1 MEGRSKLLVK
11 RYDFLDSNLLSGR
24 LVQRRTHNT
33 VCALADDILDVILLA
48 DVEGDLAG
56 TALRRSARHVV
67 GNATGVRHER
77 RSRKRRERK
86 ALVGEEVEVVSLLSN
101 LAWARKERWRGEAWS
116 AFVVV
121 VEERC
126 LSEESLS
133 PVTATSDQQ
142 CPKACPTCGMQ
153 HAQSVLQS
161 TCIANQPLPLHS
173 VSRYPANAARLQR
186 DVTYSFFLVLFCDCV
201 NDIFC

>member
-1 MEGRSKLLVK
+1 MP
-11 RYDFLDSNLLSGR
+11 
-24 LVQRRTHNT
+24 
-33 VCALADDILDVILLA
+33 
-48 DVEGDLAG
+48 
-56 TALRRSARHVV
+56 
-67 GNATGVRHER
+67 
-77 RSRKRRERK
+77 
-86 ALVGEEVEVVSLLSN
+86 LLSN
-101 LAWARKERWRGEAWS
+101 LARTRKERWRGEVWP

-126 LSEESLS
+126 LPGESLS

-173 VSRYPANAARLQR
+173 VCLSICPANAARLQR
-186 DVTYSFFLVLFCDCV
+186 DVTYSFFLAPFCDCV
-201 NDIFC
+201 DSPVDIILLLALVLSVVEVVAAVSVLHQVSSQLPFRIAPSTSTGISRRVESRPYHCSLPDPGTAFVCPLTSLLSVVGTGSRLAGGETGKRLRRCCV